1 MGRLDN
7 LKPFNTLTPERRHE
21 LAVKGGK
28 ARAAQRRAQRAE
40 IDRLKAEEIARQELK
55 RESVW
60 ALLKGANMLHAAAMI
75 YREEKRG

>member
-1 MGRLDN
+1 MSRLDN

-21 LAVKGGK
+21 IAVKGGK

-40 IDRLKAEEIARQELK
+40 IERLKAEEIAR
-55 RESVW
+55 REVDAKSPW
-60 ALLKGANMLHAAAMI
+60 ALLKGAEMLYTAAMI